1 MNVQDELITVAA
13 KIEVDQDELQ
23 EKLQSTTKEAHK
35 LKEEIDRVEKA
46 MGVLALRGEKNSEI
60 YDELNDLSKK
70 LRWQQKELREESQ
83 LYSCDL
89 LSDSLPFLYKSSI
102 PYAREISRSGY
113 GITAAYGQPSPC
125 CKADKILKNFPLRTL
140 RFTRAS

>member
-23 EKLQSTTKEAHK
+23 EKLQSTTTEAHK

-70 LRWQQKELREESQ
+70 LRGQQKELREESQ

-89 LSDSLPFLYKSSI
+89 LSDSLP
-102 PYAREISRSGY
+102 
-113 GITAAYGQPSPC
+113 
-125 CKADKILKNFPLRTL
+125 LR
-140 RFTRAS
+140 